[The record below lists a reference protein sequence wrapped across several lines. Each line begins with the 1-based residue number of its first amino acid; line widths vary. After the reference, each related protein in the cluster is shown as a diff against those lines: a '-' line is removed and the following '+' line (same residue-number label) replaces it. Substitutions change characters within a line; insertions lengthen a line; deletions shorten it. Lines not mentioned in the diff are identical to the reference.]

1 MSLPQTCGVELDG
14 YLFLSHHRVRILIVD
29 AAVVERDP
37 CWLSGAD
44 GLLVP

>member
-1 MSLPQTCGVELDG
+1 MLSWMAIF
-14 YLFLSHHRVRILIVD
+14 FLSHHRVRILIVD